1 LQHGNFQ
8 GDKIKKRKIMS
19 QEKVVVTGINVI
31 SALGLNME
39 ENWGRML
46 KGESGVSRIRLFD
59 PEGLDTQIAAQV
71 PEAFEEYSKK
81 YVKKRVA
88 KQMTRVSRMCL
99 TAAKEA
105 VETHQIPL
113 EDFDAERCAVI
124 LGVVNTGNSSVE
136 KGTNER
142 NRILK
147 GMNNALS
154 AWISLEF
161 GLQGPNYTIA
171 TACASSAYAIAAAYD
186 LIKTGKADLVIAGG
200 ADSAINP
207 EEIKGFNALYAISTR
222 NEEPAKASRPFSA
235 DRDGFVIGEGAGIV
249 ILESESHARKRNA
262 KIYAELA
269 GYALTSE
276 AFNIMSP
283 KTDGEGMARTM
294 EKALADAGIKPG
306 DVDYINA
313 HGTSTTLNDLYETRA
328 IQKVFGAQAGKL
340 CVNSTKSMIGHTI
353 GAAGAIEAAV
363 TIKSMEHQLL
373 HPTINLEHPDPE
385 LPLDYVPNT
394 MRKHKIRA
402 AVSNSFAFGGHNASL
417 VFKRFEQEGS

>member
-1 LQHGNFQ
+1 M
-8 GDKIKKRKIMS
+8 DD
-19 QEKVVVTGINVI
+19 KVVVTGINII
-31 SALGLNME
+31 SSLGLNMD
-39 ENWGRML
+39 ENWERML

-59 PEGLDTQIAAQV
+59 PEGLDTQIAAQL
-71 PEAFEEYSKK
+71 PESFEEYSKK
-81 YVKKRVA
+81 YVKKRLA

-105 VETHQIPL
+105 VEQHQIPL
-113 EDFDAERCAVI
+113 DEFDPERCAVV
-124 LGVVNTGNSSVE
+124 LGVVNTGNSSAE
-136 KGTNER
+136 QGTNDR

-161 GLQGPNYTIA
+161 GLKGPNYTIA

-200 ADSAINP
+200 ADSAINR
-207 EEIKGFNALYAISTR
+207 EEITGFNALYAIST
-222 NEEPAKASRPFSA
+222 NNAEPEKASKPFSA
-235 DRDGFVIGEGAGIV
+235 DRDGFVIGEGSGIV
-249 ILESESHARKRNA
+249 ILERESLAKKRGA

-294 EKALADAGIKPG
+294 EKALADAHIAAGE
-306 DVDYINA
+306 VDYVNA

-328 IQKVFGAQAGKL
+328 IQKVFGNHAKNL

-363 TIKSMEHQLL
+363 TIKSIAEQKL
-373 HPTINLEHPDPE
+373 HPTINLLKPDPE

-394 MRKHKIRA
+394 MREKEIKV

-417 VFKRFEQEGS
+417 VFRRYE

>member
-1 LQHGNFQ
+1 
-8 GDKIKKRKIMS
+8 MS

-31 SALGLNME
+31 SALGLNMD
-39 ENWGRML
+39 ENWERML

-59 PEGLDTQIAAQV
+59 PSGLDTRIAAQL

-105 VETHQIPL
+105 VEHHQIPL
-113 EDFDAERCAVI
+113 DEFDAERCAVV

-161 GLQGPNYTIA
+161 GLEGPNYAIA

-186 LIKTGKADLVIAGG
+186 LIKTGKADFVLAGG

-207 EEIKGFNALYAISTR
+207 EEIEGFNALYAISTR
-222 NEEPAKASRPFSA
+222 NDAPEQASRPFSA
-235 DRDGFVIGEGAGIV
+235 DRDGFVIGEGAGI
-249 ILESESHARKRNA
+249 IMLESERHARKRGA

-283 KTDGEGMARTM
+283 KTDGLGMARTM
-294 EKALADAGIKPG
+294 EKALADAGIKPEE
-306 DVDYINA
+306 VDYINA
-313 HGTSTTLNDLYETRA
+313 HGTSTTLNDLYETKA
-328 IQKVFGAQAGKL
+328 IQKVFGAHAENL

-363 TIKSMEHQLL
+363 TVKSIEQQRL
-373 HPTINLEHPDPE
+373 HPTINLVHPDPE
-385 LPLDYVPNT
+385 LPLDYVANT
-394 MRKHKIRA
+394 LRKREIRVA
-402 AVSNSFAFGGHNASL
+402 LSNSFAFGGHNASL
-417 VFKRFEQEGS
+417 VFKRYK